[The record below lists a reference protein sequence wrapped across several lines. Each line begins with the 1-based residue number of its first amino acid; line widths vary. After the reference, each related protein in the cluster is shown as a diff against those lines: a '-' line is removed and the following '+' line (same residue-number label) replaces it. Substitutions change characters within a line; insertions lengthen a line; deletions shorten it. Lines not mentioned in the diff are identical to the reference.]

1 MNNRD
6 RAYQLIVRK
15 PFGTPSNS
23 YRRDDIFKAV
33 VRPLVK
39 DLKEYFAVLPEGETE
54 YTVIPCVNI
63 KFTEEEI
70 EVNDV

>member
-1 MNNRD
+1 MKNMNNRD
-6 RAYQLIVRK
+6 RYYQLIVRK
-15 PFGTPSNS
+15 PFGT
-23 YRRDDIFKAV
+23 YRRDDFFKAI

-54 YTVIPCVNI
+54 YTVIPCINI

-70 EVNDV
+70 EVNDI

>member
-6 RAYQLIVRK
+6 RAYQLVVRK

-39 DLKEYFAVLPEGETE
+39 DLKEYFAIQPEGEDE
-54 YTVIPCVNI
+54 FTVIPCVNV
-63 KFTEEEI
+63 KFKEEEA
-70 EVNDV
+70 EVNDI

>member
-15 PFGTPSNS
+15 PFGTPNNS
-23 YRRDDIFKAV
+23 YQRNDIFKAV

-39 DLKEYFAVLPEGETE
+39 DLKEYFAVQPEGEDE
-54 YTVIPCVNI
+54 FTVIPCVNV
-63 KFTEEEI
+63 KFTEEEA
-70 EVNDV
+70 EVNDI

>member
-6 RAYQLIVRK
+6 RYYQLIVRN
-15 PFGTPSNS
+15 PFGT
-23 YRRDDIFKAV
+23 YRRDDFFKAI

-54 YTVIPCVNI
+54 YTVIPCINI